1 MLKLIEQGLTSPPT
15 QYRYQQYQSTQG
27 KNATKIR
34 KTRKSKLHKT
44 QQHNKETS
52 IHSKSPS
59 LH

>member
-44 QQHNKETS
+44 QQHN
-52 IHSKSPS
+52 
-59 LH
+59 